1 VGVNLETIIH
11 SDSKKVVIGN
21 NQPFVIIGERINP
34 TGRKI
39 LAAEMEAG
47 DFHRVQKD
55 ALAQA
60 QAGAHVIDVNAGIPL
75 ADEAAILAEAIIVV
89 QDAVDVPISIDS
101 SIVDALKS
109 GLKVCKGKPLV
120 NSVTGEEERLSS
132 VLPLV
137 ADHGAAV
144 IGITNDE
151 RGISPDP
158 QVRFDIA
165 RRIIERAESYGIP
178 RNDILIDLLT
188 MPIGAVPDAVVVFMD
203 VLRRL
208 KNELG
213 VNTVCGVSNI
223 SFGMPDRI
231 SLNTSFLSMAIG
243 AGLTSAI
250 LNPLNDSIVTSILA
264 CDVLMD
270 RDEFAM
276 NWINA
281 RAASNP

>member
-1 VGVNLETIIH
+1 METIIH

-55 ALAQA
+55 ALAQV

-178 RNDILIDLLT
+178 RNDILIDPLT

-223 SFGMPDRI
+223 SFGMPDRL

>member
-1 VGVNLETIIH
+1 METIIH
-11 SDSKKVVIGN
+11 SDSKKVRIGN
-21 NQPFVIIGERINP
+21 NQSFVIIGERINP

-47 DFHRVQKD
+47 DFRRVQKD
-55 ALAQA
+55 ALAQV
-60 QAGAHVIDVNAGIPL
+60 QAGAQVIDVNAGIPL

-137 ADHGAAV
+137 ADYGAAV

-178 RNDILIDLLT
+178 RDDLLIDPLT

-250 LNPLNDSIVTSILA
+250 LNPLDDSIVTSILA
-264 CDVLMD
+264 CNVLMD